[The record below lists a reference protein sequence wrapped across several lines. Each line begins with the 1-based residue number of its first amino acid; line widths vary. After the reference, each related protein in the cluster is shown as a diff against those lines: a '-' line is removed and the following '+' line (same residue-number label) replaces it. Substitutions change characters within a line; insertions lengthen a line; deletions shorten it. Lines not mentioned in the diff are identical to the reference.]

1 MPEQDSSKRAERLV
15 KLVIML
21 IKQPERT
28 WKTSEVAALLNVSI
42 DTAFRDLQDISRTG
56 AVPLVSDGTTRDF
69 SWFLLPESQAELP
82 PLRLEYAEGAA
93 MYAATRLLSQLH
105 DGQNN
110 SVTAAILHLI
120 GIMPTPLRPHLEAIA
135 TQLPESETTHQ
146 HVSKIFDALSQGWL
160 LRRVVKLH
168 YEPPHLTPYTCQ
180 FHPYLLEP
188 SAIGRTL
195 YFLGYSDPPKA
206 LRTYKLERVRHAE
219 LTHETFQIPDDFD
232 GPALLRK
239 AWGVMYGD
247 GEAAHVKLRF
257 TQFVS
262 KRVRETRWHPSE
274 TVTELPGGLLWEA
287 DIGDITEIRPWIR
300 GWGADCEVLEPAS
313 LREELTREA
322 QRLSKLYGIEP
333 KSAPG
338 AGIDQGLF
346 DDLFGEE

>member
-1 MPEQDSSKRAERLV
+1 MPEQESAKRAQRLV
-15 KLVIML
+15 NLAMLL
-21 IKQPERT
+21 IKQPERR
-28 WKTSEVAALLNVSI
+28 WRTSEIAELTHVSI
-42 DTAFRDLQDISRTG
+42 DTAFRDLQDLSRMGTP
-56 AVPLVSDGTTRDF
+56 PLSSDGTTRDF
-69 SWFLLPESQAELP
+69 VWFLLSESQADLP
-82 PLRLEYAEGAA
+82 PLRLGYAEGAA

-105 DGQNN
+105 DGQNE
-110 SVTAAILHLI
+110 SVNAAILHLI
-120 GIMPTPLRPHLEAIA
+120 GVLPTALRSHLEAIA
-135 TQLPESETTHQ
+135 KQPPQPGATRAHLSQT
-146 HVSKIFDALSQGWL
+146 FDVLSQGWL

-168 YEPPHLTPYTCQ
+168 YDPPRLTPYTCQ
-180 FHPYLLEP
+180 FRPYLLEP

-219 LTHETFQIPDDFD
+219 LTHETFQIPNDFD

-274 TVTELPGGLLWEA
+274 TVTELAGGLLWEA